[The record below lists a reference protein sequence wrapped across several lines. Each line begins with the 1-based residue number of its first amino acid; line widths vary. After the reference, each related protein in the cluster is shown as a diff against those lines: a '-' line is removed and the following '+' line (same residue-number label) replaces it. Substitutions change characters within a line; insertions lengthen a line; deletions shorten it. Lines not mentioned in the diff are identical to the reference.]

1 MANVN
6 LDDIDAPTFTILGG
20 QYTVG
25 DLNVQR
31 QDAMFA
37 LDAELEKFDTSDPE
51 RVEGESDEDY
61 ADRKRNQQRAVSKSS
76 GHAIIRFIVAMLD
89 NPGDLEGRLIEAY
102 DTGKYGL
109 KRLRLAQDTITDYYG
124 AESEAQGN
132 D

>member
-37 LDAELEKFDTSDPE
+37 LDAELEKFDASDPE
-51 RVEGESDEDY
+51 RIDGESDEDY
-61 ADRKRNQQRAVSKSS
+61 AERKRNQQRATGKAS

-89 NPGDLEGRLIEAY
+89 DSGDLEGRLIEAY

-132 D
+132 A